1 MRLMHIHMGYEGGAE
16 RFFVT
21 LANALARRGHEQAAL
36 IRPGRSWTPELPSG
50 MRVEESDYRRWW
62 ITRFSAQAKVRRLLR
77 DFRPEGILA
86 WMPRAAELLPSSA
99 PCLRATRLGDYPN
112 PKAYWKFRDTDAI
125 VCNTPGIAEWTRRH
139 GWRGRLEVISNFSS
153 VAPSRPESRANWRTP
168 ADAFL
173 VVAAGRLV
181 RLKGFDVLLDAMRAL
196 PGAYLWIVGDGEER
210 AALVAQAAAS
220 GLSERTRFIGWR
232 DQLAPFLCAADAV
245 CVPSRHE
252 PLGNAVL
259 EGLAAARPVVATR
272 TTGPSWIL
280 RDGIDGILVDPGDAV
295 SLAAALW
302 RLRADASL
310 ARRLAAEGALMQS
323 ARFGEDAICDA
334 YIRVFDRG

>member
-1 MRLMHIHMGYEGGAE
+1 MRLLHIHMGYEGGAE

-21 LANALARRGHEQAAL
+21 LAKALARRGHEQAAL
-36 IRPGRSWTPELPSG
+36 IRPGRSWTKELPAG
-50 MRVEESDYRRWW
+50 MHVEESDYRRWW
-62 ITRFSAQAKVRRLLR
+62 FTRFTAQAAVRRLVR
-77 DFRPEGILA
+77 DFKPDGILA
-86 WMPRAAELLPSSA
+86 WMPRAAELLPSSV

-112 PKAYWKFRDTDAI
+112 PKAYWKFRDTDVI
-125 VCNTPGIAEWTRRH
+125 VCNTPGIAEWTRSH

-153 VAPSRPESRANWRTP
+153 VVPSRPEPRANWNTP
-168 ADAFL
+168 DDAYL

-181 RLKGFDVLLDAMRAL
+181 RLKGFDVLVEAMRTL

-210 AALVAQAAAS
+210 AALEVQVASS
-220 GLSERTRFIGWR
+220 GLSNRTRFIGWR
-232 DQLAPFLCAADAV
+232 DHLAPFLCAADAV

-259 EGLAAARPVVATR
+259 EGLAAARPIVATR

-280 RDGIDGILVDPGDAV
+280 RDGVDGILVEPGDAV
-295 SLAAALW
+295 SLSAAIG
-302 RLRADASL
+302 RLRSNESFARCL
-310 ARRLAAEGALMQS
+310 ATAGALMQV

-334 YIRVFDRG
+334 YTRLFDRS